1 MSRGLDLQGLAEALE
16 ERGFEVEA
24 LYDDPPLL
32 MARRFEG
39 GEAVMTLTATPDSV
53 SVDRPLNGRYEGHTM
68 EFPTLRQVLGW
79 VGHMLDNDGL
89 EF

>member
-1 MSRGLDLQGLAEALE
+1 MSRGLDLQDLAEALE
-16 ERGFEVEA
+16 ERGFDMEY
-24 LYDDPPLL
+24 LSDDELH
-32 MARRFEG
+32 AVRYEG
-39 GEAVMTLTATPDSV
+39 GEGVMYLFATPDAV
-53 SVDRPLNGRYEGHTM
+53 RVERPGNGRYEGHTM